1 MRIRWRMTL
10 FGAAVTAAALIVF
23 SILLSSLV
31 AAGATSDQDELLAEV
46 ATNAVESIER
56 APASLFSNTATPV
69 VTDPATSDQAFVVV
83 VDATGEVVFSSAP
96 AGVRI
101 PAAVVVEALESGESG
116 ATSNEIRYQA
126 RSFDHPDLGPGVV
139 AAGQSVR
146 VSEKAL
152 AGFRAFIFLFGIIT
166 VLASAVV
173 SWLVAG
179 RALRPLEQLATTAD
193 DIAGTGD
200 ATRRLPDV
208 KSKDEVGALTRSFN
222 GMLSRLE
229 QTREDLERTLE
240 SQKRFVAD
248 ASHEL
253 RSPLTTIRSNAG
265 FLRERPDAT
274 TEDRDDALADIE
286 TEAER
291 MSRLVH
297 DLLVLAR
304 SDAGDE
310 VLLVPVEVGSVI
322 EDVVRKARH
331 LEDVLEVSVGERLVV
346 SANRDSLEQLIWILI
361 DNAATHGDG
370 IISVGLHRDG
380 DHAKLTV
387 EDDGPGI
394 PAGQEESIFD
404 RFHQGANSRDSA
416 GTGLGLAIARSIV
429 QLHNG
434 FITARN
440 VGNGGALLT
449 VQLPLI

>member
-23 SILLSSLV
+23 SILLSSIV
-31 AAGATSDQDELLAEV
+31 AAGTVSDQDELLTEV
-46 ATNAVESIER
+46 AANAVESIEG
-56 APASLFSNTATPV
+56 APASVLSNPATPV
-69 VTDPATSDQAFVVV
+69 IIDPETSDQAFVIV
-83 VDATGEVVFSSAP
+83 VDATGDVVFSSAP
-96 AGVRI
+96 PEVRL
-101 PAAVVVEALESGESG
+101 PAAVVVEALETGASS
-116 ATSNEIRYQA
+116 ATSDEIRYQA
-126 RSFDHPDLGPGVV
+126 LSFDHPEIGQGVV
-139 AAGQSVR
+139 AAGQSIR
-146 VSEKAL
+146 VTEQAL
-152 AGFRAFIFLFGIIT
+152 AGFRAFMFIFGIIT

-173 SWLVAG
+173 SWLVTR
-179 RALRPLEQLATTAD
+179 RALRPLETLAATSD
-193 DIAGTGD
+193 EIAGTGD
-200 ATRRLPDV
+200 VTRRLPDV
-208 KSKDEVGALTRSFN
+208 KTNDEVGALTRSFN

-229 QTREDLERTLE
+229 QAREDLERTLE

-265 FLRERPDAT
+265 FLRDRPDAAA
-274 TEDRDDALADIE
+274 EDRDAALADIE

-291 MSRLVH
+291 MSRLVN

-310 VLLVPVEVGSVI
+310 IVRVPVEVGSVI
-322 EDVVRKARH
+322 EDVVRKGRH
-331 LEDVLEVSVGERLVV
+331 LEDVLEVSVGERLLV

-361 DNAATHGDG
+361 DNASTHGDG
-370 IISVGLHRDG
+370 IISIRLARDG
-380 DHAKLTV
+380 DRAVLTV

-394 PAGQEESIFD
+394 PEGQEESIFD
-404 RFHQGANSRDSA
+404 RFHQGEPSRDSA

-429 QLHNG
+429 QLHDG
-434 FITARN
+434 SITASN